1 MKPNAFIDPKAFGHF
16 VIMLPYIPNR
26 PRTFCAKRFSVL
38 SQMIFQSAEN
48 DFQVCRHLFYGLCR
62 TVRPAP
68 PPTNRFSPEKV
79 RFLQTSSVPTF

>member
-38 SQMIFQSAEN
+38 LQTIFQSAEN
-48 DFQVCRHLFYGLCR
+48 GFRTCRHPFYGSYHPTYPTSHKYFFAQKGSHHSDLFYINALR
-62 TVRPAP
+62 
-68 PPTNRFSPEKV
+68 
-79 RFLQTSSVPTF
+79 